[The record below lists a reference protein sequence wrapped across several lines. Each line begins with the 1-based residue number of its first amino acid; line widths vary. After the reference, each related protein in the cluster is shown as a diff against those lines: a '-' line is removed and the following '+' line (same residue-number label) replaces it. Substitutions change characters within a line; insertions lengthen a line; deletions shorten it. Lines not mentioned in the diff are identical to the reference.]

1 MSENES
7 IRKTLLGLLDK
18 ADGLTQA
25 QLAERISFTPSKL
38 SRLLSGETEL
48 IDDDAVLIAECIG
61 TDQAKEFADYLQQ
74 MQDWHITDA
83 PGFDHVSR
91 ASLWKAEKALQHLE
105 ALKANPNLRG
115 SFKQQVESVSGSL
128 KKCADQLGSTEHPV
142 ALLGPPAVGKSTI
155 ACVASGLR
163 RDGDIEEPE
172 DLDRTMGLQTGG
184 GRVTICE
191 VDIRNGGEYGIS
203 VEPCSVEEVQQ
214 FVSEFCDDLLRK
226 EDPNQDGAPEDSRIP
241 SEIERAIR
249 NMSELPW
256 PRKIKTEDGPVQK
269 EDEARKLAR
278 EFPNKADLL
287 VQILAK
293 MNMPRRIMTSTT
305 FPRGTTISGVEWVYK
320 LVGQINYGHHPD
332 FSLPQRIEIT
342 VPTRILGAE
351 DLDLKIAD
359 TRGIDE
365 PFAPRRDLQAFLDD
379 ERCLVVLCT
388 KFGDAPSGS
397 IIALIDRAVRSG
409 LRQSLVNRG
418 LLLVLVQ
425 MREEKKLRDPAT
437 GVRVKTSDE
446 GRDIKAEQIQST
458 LLHHG
463 LQKLELL
470 FVNAAEESDSETL
483 RKVLA
488 EKIRQIR
495 RRTEGRIDELVAATA
510 ELGASSKDEE
520 SQALFELALAP
531 VREWI
536 AAHGHLP
543 GGVPDVQS
551 YLLRDM
557 GKLRYVSSLRASVN
571 RYGAWG
577 RFDYWLGLGTGAR
590 MEVVSRYEGPLK
602 DLKALVNSAAANE
615 QFSPVHNLIKHFMSE
630 VEKAESDYGLWAEG
644 LGSTAFKAQLK
655 EDATYWVECKARW
668 GQGPGYRDD
677 VQEKTRDW
685 FKVEEHQKRRDFI
698 EAEIQKQWAS
708 ILGKLNESLSSG
720 PAIAFGPAIVQA
732 IPQPPAA

>member
-1 MSENES
+1 MIDNES
-7 IRKTLLGLLDK
+7 NRKTLLGLLDK
-18 ADGLTQA
+18 TDGLTQA

-38 SRLLSGETEL
+38 SRLLSGDTEL
-48 IDDDAVLIAECIG
+48 SDDDAGVIAAGIG
-61 TDQAKEFADYLQQ
+61 TEQAKAFATHLRQK
-74 MQDWHITDA
+74 WRLTDM
-83 PGFDHVSR
+83 PGFSHVSR
-91 ASLWKAEKALQHLE
+91 ASLWKAEKALQDLE

-115 SFKQQVESVSGSL
+115 SFKQQIESVSRSL
-128 KKCADQLGSTEHPV
+128 KKCADQLGSIQHPV
-142 ALLGPPAVGKSTI
+142 ALMGPPAVGKSTV

-163 RDGDIEEPE
+163 REGETQDPE

-191 VDIRNGGEYGIS
+191 VDIRNGGDYGIS

-226 EDPNQDGAPEDSRIP
+226 EDPNQEGTPEDSRIP

-256 PRKIKTEDGPVQK
+256 ARKIKTEDGPVQK

-293 MNMPRRIMTSTT
+293 MNMPRRIMTSLT
-305 FPRGTTISGVEWVYK
+305 FPRGSPTPGVEWVYK

-332 FSLPQRIEIT
+332 FPLPQRIEIT
-342 VPTRILGAE
+342 VPNRILGAE
-351 DLDLKIAD
+351 DLDPKIAD

-388 KFGDAPSGS
+388 KFGDAPNGS

-418 LLLVLVQ
+418 LLLILVQ
-425 MREEKKLRDPAT
+425 GREDKTLRDPTT
-437 GVRVKTSDE
+437 GLRVKTSEE

-463 LQKLELL
+463 LQKLEIL
-470 FVNAAEESDSETL
+470 FVNAAEESDSATL

-488 EKIRQIR
+488 GKIRQIR
-495 RRTEGRIDELVAATA
+495 RRSEAKIDELVSATA
-510 ELGASSKDEE
+510 ELVANSKDEE
-520 SQALFELALAP
+520 SQALFELAMAP

-543 GGVPDVQS
+543 GEAPDVQS
-551 YLLRDM
+551 FLLGEM

-571 RYGAWG
+571 RFGAWG

-590 MEVVSRYEGPLK
+590 TAVVSRYEGPLK
-602 DLKALVNSAAANE
+602 ELKALAKSAADNE
-615 QFSPVHNLIKHFMSE
+615 QFSAVHNLIKHFLSE
-630 VEKAESDYGLWAEG
+630 VEKAESDYQLWAEG
-644 LGSTAFKAQLK
+644 LGSTAFKSQLK
-655 EDATYWVECKARW
+655 EDATYWEECKARW
-668 GQGPGYRDD
+668 GKGPGYRDD

-685 FKVEEHQKRRDFI
+685 FAVEEHQNRREFI
-698 EAEIQKQWAS
+698 EAEIQKQWATT
-708 ILGKLNESLSSG
+708 LGKLSESLSSG
-720 PAIAFGPAIVQA
+720 PAIVQA
-732 IPQPPAA
+732 MPKPTEV

>member
-7 IRKTLLGLLDK
+7 TRKTLVELLVK

-48 IDDDAVLIAECIG
+48 TEDDAVLIAEGIK
-61 TDQAKEFADYLQQ
+61 TDQAMEFAEYLKQK
-74 MQDWHITDA
+74 QDWRITDA
-83 PGFDHVSR
+83 PRFNHVSR
-91 ASLWKAEKALQHLE
+91 TSLWKAEKALQDLE
-105 ALKANPNLRG
+105 DLKANPNLRS
-115 SFKQQVESVSGSL
+115 SFKQQIESVSGSL
-128 KKCADQLGSTEHPV
+128 KKCADRLGSIEHPV
-142 ALLGPPAVGKSTI
+142 ALMGPPAVGKSTI

-163 RDGDIEEPE
+163 RDGEIEDPE

-191 VDIRNGGEYGIS
+191 VDIRNGSEYGIS

-226 EDPNQDGAPEDSRIP
+226 EDPNQEGSPEDSRIP

-249 NMSELPW
+249 NMSDLPW
-256 PRKIKTEDGPVQK
+256 PRKIKTESGTLQK

-278 EFPNKADLL
+278 EFPKKADLL

-293 MNMPRRIMTSTT
+293 MNMPRRIMTSLT
-305 FPRGTTISGVEWVYK
+305 FPRGTPTPGVEWVYK
-320 LVGQINYGHHPD
+320 LVGQINYGHHSD

-351 DLDLKIAD
+351 DLDPKIAD

-365 PFAPRRDLQAFLDD
+365 PFAPRRDLQVFLDD
-379 ERCLVVLCT
+379 ERCLVVFCT
-388 KFGDAPSGS
+388 RFGDAPNGS
-397 IIALIDRAVRSG
+397 ILALIDRALRSG

-418 LLLVLVQ
+418 LMLVLVERKEDQ
-425 MREEKKLRDPAT
+425 KLRDPAT
-437 GVRVKTSDE
+437 SLRVKTSEE

-463 LQKLELL
+463 IQDLELL
-470 FVNAAEESDSETL
+470 FVNVAEESDAEAL
-483 RKVLA
+483 RNVLA

-495 RRTEGRIDELVAATA
+495 RRFEAQVDELVAATT
-510 ELGASSKDEE
+510 ELIANSKDEE
-520 SQALFELALAP
+520 SQALFELAMAP

-543 GGVPDVQS
+543 GEVPDVQS
-551 YLLRDM
+551 YLLTEM
-557 GKLRYVSSLRASVN
+557 GNLRYVSSLRASVN
-571 RYGAWG
+571 RFGAWG

-590 MEVVSRYEGPLK
+590 TAVVSRYEGPLK
-602 DLKALVNSAAANE
+602 ELKGLVSSAAANE
-615 QFSPVHNLIKHFMSE
+615 QFSAVRNLIKHFMSE
-630 VEKAESDYGLWAEG
+630 LEKAESAYQLWAEW

-655 EDATYWVECKARW
+655 EDPRYWTECKERW

-677 VQEKTRDW
+677 VQEKTSEW
-685 FKVEEHQKRRDFI
+685 FNVEEHQKRRDFI
-698 EAEIQKQWAS
+698 EAEIQKQWTA
-708 ILGKLNESLSSG
+708 ILTKLSESLFSG
-720 PAIAFGPAIVQA
+720 PALVQVV
-732 IPQPPAA
+732 PQPPTV